1 MAVCVLFFV
10 NVNNHTLS
18 SRESVKL
25 LRRRALYGAATF
37 LIPWLRVTHSFVL
50 TITFTFALLKQSR

>member
-10 NVNNHTLS
+10 NVNNHILS
-18 SRESVKL
+18 SREPVKL
-25 LRRRALYGAATF
+25 LRPASYGAVTF